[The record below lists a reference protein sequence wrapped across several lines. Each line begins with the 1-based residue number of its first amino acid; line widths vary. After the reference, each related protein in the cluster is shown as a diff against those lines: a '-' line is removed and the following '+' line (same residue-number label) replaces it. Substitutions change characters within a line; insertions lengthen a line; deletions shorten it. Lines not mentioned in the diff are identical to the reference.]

1 MRPAVP
7 PKVTG
12 QDTACRVAERASLTL
27 RRPETQLTSVK
38 VLATKGR
45 YAPSGTSPGR
55 SGPFGAVRLAVAG
68 ESARLNGSR
77 VSAHAYA
84 HPRGPITSDVRRP
97 DGAPY
102 GLRRCFAASK
112 PFGLGLRQS
121 AVFICAG
128 RRAAVP

>member
-12 QDTACRVAERASLTL
+12 QDTACRVWERASPTL

-77 VSAHAYA
+77 GLGHAPA
-84 HPRGPITSDVRRP
+84 HPRGAIPSHGCRP
-97 DGAPY
+97 DG
-102 GLRRCFAASK
+102 
-112 PFGLGLRQS
+112 
-121 AVFICAG
+121 
-128 RRAAVP
+128 

>member
-12 QDTACRVAERASLTL
+12 QDTACRVWERASPTL

-55 SGPFGAVRLAVAG
+55 SGPFGAVRLAGAG
-68 ESARLNGSR
+68 ERARPSARAFRRPLTRTRAGQSR
-77 VSAHAYA
+77 PPFAGPMGRPMVSVGDEVSASLLAGSA
-84 HPRGPITSDVRRP
+84 QVRGVHMCR
-97 DGAPY
+97 
-102 GLRRCFAASK
+102 
-112 PFGLGLRQS
+112 
-121 AVFICAG
+121 
-128 RRAAVP
+128 